1 MAIVK
6 MSKFNLIAFE
16 SQKSKLLKNLQK
28 FREVSFI
35 DIDLEENMN
44 TDEEKIVKKVVNN
57 EDLTRIDERL
67 NGVENAISLVRKY
80 HVFKKGLKAMMAG
93 NDNYTFEELSEKIET
108 YDWKKTYL
116 DLKKLGAKL
125 NQLNSEIS
133 KKYTEI
139 EHISLWKKLDINP
152 ADLKKL
158 KRVTGYLGTVPV
170 KMKSTFID
178 RISELDKTYYEE
190 LNETKEDMY
199 YLVISDNSNEE
210 KAKLNDVFRAGSF
223 SVTDLNIDGIP
234 SDHMRRFKEEIEEL
248 RNEKKQIKEEI
259 KEYDGELG
267 DLEAVYEYL
276 KNKKLRITESEK
288 LAETKNTCIINGWIP
303 SDKKDAF
310 ENAVKEVTGENYYVT
325 FEEAEKDDSEVPIK
339 LKNNKIVTAFESL
352 TEMYAY
358 PRYNEIDPTPL
369 LTPFYIVFFGMM
381 GADAGYGLT
390 LLLGTLF
397 VLKFF
402 NLNKKMKLFVEFF
415 FYLSFSVIIWGVLY
429 GSYFGLEIPGMWR
442 WVNPSTEFQKLLI
455 LSVVF
460 GLIHL
465 FFGLA
470 IKAYMNFRDGKP
482 LDALYDVGF
491 WYMALAGGIL
501 FLLFK
506 MLKLSPSIANISMWV
521 MIVGM
526 VGIVLT
532 GGREA
537 KSIGGKIGGGL
548 YSLYGISSYVGDF
561 VSYSR
566 LMALGLAGGFIAQAM
581 NIIAGMLGGSLI
593 GLIFVPFI
601 FVLGHLF
608 NMFLS
613 FLGAYVH
620 TSRLMYVE
628 FFGKFYEGGGKP
640 FKDFRTESKYIN
652 LDD

>member
-80 HVFKKGLKAMMAG
+80 HVSKKGLKAMMAG

-178 RISELDKTYYEE
+178 RISELNKTYYEE

-234 SDHMRRFKEEIEEL
+234 SDHMRQFKEEIEEL

-259 KEYDGELG
+259 KKYDNELG

-276 KNKKLRITESEK
+276 KNKKLIKVQQPSEYHFWNKETNKWELDLEGLKHITRRKFRQVLLNKIYADFNYNGKIFQMGEADEK
-288 LAETKNTCIINGWIP
+288 NFLRVKSAIDIATTSNDPKAII
-303 SDKKDAF
+303 D
-310 ENAVKEVTGENYYVT
+310 AVKFLKGDVPEG
-325 FEEAEKDDSEVPIK
+325 FEEKIKAIIKDKTTLSEVIQN
-339 LKNNKIVTAFESL
+339 LKINW
-352 TEMYAY
+352 
-358 PRYNEIDPTPL
+358 RYYYENS
-369 LTPFYIVFFGMM
+369 
-381 GADAGYGLT
+381 
-390 LLLGTLF
+390 
-397 VLKFF
+397 
-402 NLNKKMKLFVEFF
+402 
-415 FYLSFSVIIWGVLY
+415 SFSSKW
-429 GSYFGLEIPGMWR
+429 
-442 WVNPSTEFQKLLI
+442 
-455 LSVVF
+455 
-460 GLIHL
+460 
-465 FFGLA
+465 
-470 IKAYMNFRDGKP
+470 
-482 LDALYDVGF
+482 
-491 WYMALAGGIL
+491 
-501 FLLFK
+501 
-506 MLKLSPSIANISMWV
+506 
-521 MIVGM
+521 
-526 VGIVLT
+526 
-532 GGREA
+532 
-537 KSIGGKIGGGL
+537 KSRK
-548 YSLYGISSYVGDF
+548 
-561 VSYSR
+561 
-566 LMALGLAGGFIAQAM
+566 
-581 NIIAGMLGGSLI
+581 
-593 GLIFVPFI
+593 
-601 FVLGHLF
+601 F
-608 NMFLS
+608 NS
-613 FLGAYVH
+613 
-620 TSRLMYVE
+620 
-628 FFGKFYEGGGKP
+628 
-640 FKDFRTESKYIN
+640 
-652 LDD
+652 

>member
-80 HVFKKGLKAMMAG
+80 HVSKKGLKAMMAG
-93 NDNYTFEELSEKIET
+93 NDNYTFEELSKKIET

-210 KAKLNDVFRAGSF
+210 KAKLNEVFRAGSF

-234 SDHMRRFKEEIEEL
+234 SDHMRQFKEEIEEL

-310 ENAVKEVTGENYYVT
+310 ENAVKEITGENYYVT

-339 LKNNKIVTAFESL
+339 LKNNRIVTPFESL
-352 TEMYAY
+352 TGMYAY

>member
-1 MAIVK
+1 M
-6 MSKFNLIAFE
+6 
-16 SQKSKLLKNLQK
+16 
-28 FREVSFI
+28 
-35 DIDLEENMN
+35 
-44 TDEEKIVKKVVNN
+44 
-57 EDLTRIDERL
+57 
-67 NGVENAISLVRKY
+67 
-80 HVFKKGLKAMMAG
+80 
-93 NDNYTFEELSEKIET
+93 
-108 YDWKKTYL
+108 
-116 DLKKLGAKL
+116 
-125 NQLNSEIS
+125 
-133 KKYTEI
+133 
-139 EHISLWKKLDINP
+139 
-152 ADLKKL
+152 
-158 KRVTGYLGTVPV
+158 
-170 KMKSTFID
+170 
-178 RISELDKTYYEE
+178 
-190 LNETKEDMY
+190 
-199 YLVISDNSNEE
+199 
-210 KAKLNDVFRAGSF
+210 
-223 SVTDLNIDGIP
+223 
-234 SDHMRRFKEEIEEL
+234 
-248 RNEKKQIKEEI
+248 
-259 KEYDGELG
+259 
-267 DLEAVYEYL
+267 EAVYEYL

-310 ENAVKEVTGENYYVT
+310 ENAVKEITGENYYVT

-339 LKNNKIVTAFESL
+339 LKNNRIVTPFESL
-352 TEMYAY
+352 TGMYAY

-369 LTPFYIVFFGMM
+369 LTPFYIAFFGMM
-381 GADAGYGLT
+381 GADAGYGLV

-402 NLNKKMKLFVEFF
+402 NLNKKMRLFVEFF

-521 MIVGM
+521 MIAGM

-581 NIIAGMLGGSLI
+581 NIIAGMLGGNLI
-593 GLIFVPFI
+593 GLIFVPVI
-601 FVLGHLF
+601 FLLGHLF